1 MMKKSKRFLLLSS
14 IVIIIFVF
22 AAGCGSQ
29 KSSDMSKGEAMPSQD
44 ASSGS
49 DMNFNEMDG
58 SSSLEP
64 EKVITTID
72 MYFESTDFSDSQDKL
87 RQVIEK
93 HDSYVENSN
102 VRYNNY
108 YNSKNHRYASYVIR
122 VPKDRVS
129 SFKEDLNGLGHIINE
144 STDKTDVTKE
154 YNDTKS
160 RLNILETKEERLL
173 HLLEKAEKIEDIIAL
188 ENQLNDVVYEK
199 ERFKS
204 TLLTLDDK
212 VDFSTIN
219 LEIKE
224 VERLS
229 SMESIETSF
238 ATKIKNA
245 LSDSLYSFKIALESF
260 AIWLIYFLPFAII
273 LIVLGFIGFK
283 VFKKIRR
290 KQ

>member
-14 IVIIIFVF
+14 IVIIIFAF
-22 AAGCGSQ
+22 TFGCSSQ
-29 KSSDMSKGEAMPSQD
+29 KSMDMLNSQPMESED
-44 ASSGS
+44 SATGSGM
-49 DMNFNEMDG
+49 DFAEMEG
-58 SSSLEP
+58 GSSLEP

-72 MYFESTDFSDSQDKL
+72 MYFETTDFSGAQDSL
-87 RQVIEK
+87 GEIIEK

-122 VPKDRVS
+122 VPKDKVS

-144 STDKTDVTKE
+144 STNKTDVTKE

-173 HLLEKAEKIEDIIAL
+173 HLLKKAEKIEDIIAL

-199 ERFKS
+199 ERLKS

-260 AIWLIYFLPFAII
+260 AIWLIYFLPFGII
-273 LIVLGFIGFK
+273 LIVFGFIGFK